1 MQTARDFQDDE
12 LSGKA
17 TEPDQVTF
25 LQRTVTR
32 WHGLSM
38 APEIR
43 QENHAN
49 TMAPRTATLL

>member
-38 APEIR
+38 APKTRR
-43 QENHAN
+43 QNRAN
-49 TMAPRTATLL
+49 TMAPCIATLL